1 MPVCRPVTREEC
13 KTVPREKCSEV
24 TTEPDQAQRCSI
36 NTRLVC
42 EDQPRQKCGNKV
54 NTRLLSYNQPEHPVT
69 CLLLQ
74 VVTSCRKVPQQ
85 KCSDVKKETC
95 EMQCDTVYWCKMC
108 EGKLAKI

>member
-1 MPVCRPVTREEC
+1 MSREEC
-13 KTVPREKCSEV
+13 KTVPQEKCSEV
-24 TTEPDQAQRCSI
+24 TIQPDQAPRCSV

-54 NTRLLSYNQPEHPVT
+54 TTEHLTILVT
-69 CLLLQ
+69 SNLYSLLLQ
-74 VVTSCRKVPQQ
+74 VVSSCRKVPQQ
-85 KCSDVKKETC
+85 KCSDVKKESC